1 MLTHTVKKGESLWQ
15 IAQQYQITLDG
26 LLAANPQLSDPNYI
40 LPGININ
47 IPELIILEPP
57 TPAMPIDTNPCS
69 CNNNGNNCPNCQI
82 NNDIIA
88 PPSMDINQT
97 NRPFIYYSQ
106 NGDSLLNLAE
116 KLNIPLAQL
125 HYHNYQYPKNTAL
138 SDGEPIIIP
147 AANNYRPK
155 RNNYGYV
162 SANAQKRRK

>member
-1 MLTHTVKKGESLWQ
+1 MLTHTVKKGDSLWQ

-47 IPELIILEPP
+47 VPELIIVEAGMPNPP
-57 TPAMPIDTNPCS
+57 ITDYACGCNDDQTEDNMPEIIP
-69 CNNNGNNCPNCQI
+69 
-82 NNDIIA
+82 DI
-88 PPSMDINQT
+88 SERS
-97 NRPFIYYSQ
+97 RPFIYYSQ
-106 NGDSLLNLAE
+106 NGDSLFSLAE

-138 SDGEPIIIP
+138 ADGEPIIIP

-162 SANAQKRRK
+162 SANSQKRRK